1 MPGPRPSAADRF
13 ARLEKILTILQA
25 QQEFTLAGVRQN
37 LGDQS
42 PRLLA
47 NVVRDLT
54 LQGHLH
60 EDGKGMFC
68 WTCDAREFPAQNWL
82 EKTVYRAQL
91 PQTPAADRPRE
102 RLAAHGAAE
111 LRTAE
116 LLAILIRMGRPGESA
131 LLAGEKIAAR
141 YAEKLDRLAEAGRGE
156 LKSIAASVGE
166 TAYCQIMAGVELGRR
181 VAQAGQ
187 QRESP
192 ARRIRGSQDAL
203 DYCKKNAQFAR
214 LASDATQE
222 EFHVVSLDA
231 KHQVL
236 GTHCVSVGS
245 LDRTLVHAREVFRP
259 AIKDAAKAVI
269 VVHNHPSGDPT
280 PSQEDLAV
288 TRRMEE
294 AGKTLAIEL
303 LDHIVVARGGAVSI
317 REYQSR

>member
-1 MPGPRPSAADRF
+1 MPGPRPSAADRY
-13 ARLEKILTILQA
+13 ARLEKILSIVQA
-25 QQEFTLAGVRQN
+25 QQEFTQAGLRQN
-37 LGDQS
+37 LDGQS

-47 NVVRDLT
+47 NVVRDLAS
-54 LQGHLH
+54 H
-60 EDGKGMFC
+60 
-68 WTCDAREFPAQNWL
+68 
-82 EKTVYRAQL
+82 
-91 PQTPAADRPRE
+91 
-102 RLAAHGAAE
+102 AAE
-111 LRTAE
+111 LRTA
-116 LLAILIRMGRPGESA
+116 
-131 LLAGEKIAAR
+131 
-141 YAEKLDRLAEAGRGE
+141 E

-181 VAQAGQ
+181 VAQAGERREAPA
-187 QRESP
+187 QR
-192 ARRIRGSQDAL
+192 ILGSQDAL
-203 DYCKKNAQFAR
+203 DYCKAQFAR
-214 LASDATQE
+214 LASDAAQE

-236 GTHCVSVGS
+236 GTLCVSVGS